1 MYIYMQYHIHKLN
14 DWNNLLLDKILYSVS
29 VFKISFR

>member
-29 VFKISFR
+29 ALKMSFR